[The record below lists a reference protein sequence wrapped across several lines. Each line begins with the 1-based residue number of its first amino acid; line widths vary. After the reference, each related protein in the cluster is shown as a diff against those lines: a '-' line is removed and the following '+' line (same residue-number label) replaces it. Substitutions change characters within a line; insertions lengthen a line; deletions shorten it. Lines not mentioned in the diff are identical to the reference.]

1 MKPII
6 FGQVLAQTL
15 RASSRLPEPF
25 SKVLQKILTKPNTNN
40 YNNSLCV
47 VFECRIPL
55 ANVIVVGAQWGDEG
69 KGKITDLLS
78 RSAHVVVR
86 YQGGVNAGHTVVV
99 NQQTFKLHL
108 IPSGIL
114 YPETEC
120 IISAG
125 TVIDPKVLIEE
136 LDRVEALGISTKN
149 LMIAQTAHV
158 TMPYHRLFD
167 QASEE
172 RRGTRKIGTTGR
184 GIGPTYADKSERTG
198 LRIMDLMDA
207 EGLRSQLEWVIPYK
221 NVVLEKLYNLPPLD
235 LETVFNE
242 YITYADRLRSHVV
255 DASLRIDQ
263 AIRRR
268 ANILFEGA
276 QGTLLDLDHGT
287 YPYVTSSNPISG
299 GACVGGGVG
308 PTMIDRVIGVAK
320 AYTTRV
326 GEGPFPTEMIDGIG
340 EVLCDRGA
348 EFGTTTGRKRRCGWF
363 DAVIGRYA
371 VRVNG
376 LDCLAITKLDV
387 LDTLDE
393 IKVCV
398 AYEIDGERCEHFPSD
413 SRLFARCKPIY
424 ETLPGWKQP
433 TSECRVLDDL
443 PQAAL
448 DYLKFLAEIMEAP
461 IAIVSLGA
469 GRDQTIIIEDP
480 IHGPKR
486 ALLDLNGQPVEA
498 GIE

>member
-1 MKPII
+1 M
-6 FGQVLAQTL
+6 
-15 RASSRLPEPF
+15 
-25 SKVLQKILTKPNTNN
+25 
-40 YNNSLCV
+40 
-47 VFECRIPL
+47 

-78 RSAHVVVR
+78 RSADVVVR

-99 NQQTFKLHL
+99 NDQTFKLHL

-114 YPETEC
+114 YPDTEC
-120 IISAG
+120 IIAGG
-125 TVIDPKVLIEE
+125 TVIDPKVLIQE
-136 LDRVEALGISTKN
+136 LDQVESLNVSTSKLKIS
-149 LMIAQTAHV
+149 QTAHV

-184 GIGPTYADKSERTG
+184 GIGPTYADKSDRSG
-198 LRIMDLMDA
+198 IRMIDLMNP
-207 EGLRSQLEWVIPYK
+207 EGLRSQLEWTISCK

-235 LETVFNE
+235 AEAVIEE
-242 YITYADRLRSHVV
+242 YLGYAERLRPHVV
-255 DASLRIDQ
+255 DSSLRVYE

-268 ANILFEGA
+268 ENVLFEGA

-287 YPYVTSSNPISG
+287 YPYVTSSNPIAG
-299 GACVGGGVG
+299 GACVGAGVG
-308 PTMIDRVIGVAK
+308 PTVIDRVIGVAK

-326 GEGPFPTEMIDGIG
+326 GEGPFPTEMVDGVG
-340 EVLCDRGA
+340 EILCDRGA

-387 LDTLDE
+387 LDELEE

-398 AYEIDGERCEHFPSD
+398 AYDIDGERSENLPSD
-413 SRLFARCKPIY
+413 PHKFGKCKPIY
-424 ETLPGWKQP
+424 ETLPGWKKS
-433 TSECRVLDDL
+433 TEDCRSLDDL
-443 PQAAL
+443 PKAAL

-469 GRDQTIIIEDP
+469 SRDQTIIIEDP

-486 ALLDLNGQPVEA
+486 GLLDSNGQPV
-498 GIE
+498 